1 MRHVNTFVVTYSPVG
16 RWVILEVDAAETG
29 ALCRRDIHKHKT
41 MTRVVH
47 PGQEIN
53 TEALTYAF
61 AMCPSYSIVVAMEVG
76 MQEAMKLQQ

>member
-1 MRHVNTFVVTYSPVG
+1 
-16 RWVILEVDAAETG
+16 
-29 ALCRRDIHKHKT
+29 

-76 MQEAMKLQQ
+76 MQEAMKPQQ